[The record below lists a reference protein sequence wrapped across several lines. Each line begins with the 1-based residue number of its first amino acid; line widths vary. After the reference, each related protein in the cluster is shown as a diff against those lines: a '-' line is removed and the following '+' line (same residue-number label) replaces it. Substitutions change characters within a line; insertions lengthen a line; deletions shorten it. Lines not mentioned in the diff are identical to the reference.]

1 MLGQPLIAPTTFGG
15 RQYEGGEPQGML
27 LPRTV
32 IPRGG
37 ISVTEDEDYKC
48 MPFIFAEDE
57 DRTRQQLTDVIKVVF
72 SIQKDHYYE

>member
-1 MLGQPLIAPTTFGG
+1 MIDPTTFGG
-15 RQYEGGEPQGML
+15 RQYEGEPQGMV

-48 MPFIFAEDE
+48 ISS
-57 DRTRQQLTDVIKVVF
+57 TIKVMACIK
-72 SIQKDHYYE
+72 SYWR

>member
-15 RQYEGGEPQGML
+15 RQYEGEPQGML

-32 IPRGG
+32 ILRGG

-48 MPFIFAEDE
+48 ISS
-57 DRTRQQLTDVIKVVF
+57 TIKVMAYIK
-72 SIQKDHYYE
+72 SYWR